1 MPIGYFSMGFNRL
14 ESKTPADN
22 YSWYRKERRT
32 MNLFGSLC
40 GRSQALGSLA
50 DHMHNSSDWLAA
62 SEILAGWRSCSVAAA
77 CTLLVS
83 LM

>member
-1 MPIGYFSMGFNRL
+1 MPIRYFSMGFNRL

-40 GRSQALGSLA
+40 GRSQAVPWQPGAGELG
-50 DHMHNSSDWLAA
+50 
-62 SEILAGWRSCSVAAA
+62 RSHAQ
-77 CTLLVS
+77 
-83 LM
+83 